1 MTILFVLLTF
11 LVIML
16 ITYMTRRDQ
25 SAAYEEAPI
34 IASPS
39 LPHIVRDAGF
49 DIPQGYTFH
58 PGHTW
63 VVDEGRQNARVGVDA
78 FAANLVGPVD
88 KIEVV
93 GLNRWVRQGQK
104 IVTAQCGNTTVDM
117 VAPVEGVVIAVNPE
131 VARDPALVHK
141 DPYKDGWICI
151 IKSPDLKT
159 NLKNLISGNFIAPWM
174 QNSVAAVN
182 GIANAGATAADG
194 GLPIEGM
201 LPKLSPEQQRV
212 VIKEVFLTEQ

>member
-11 LVIML
+11 LIIMT
-16 ITYMTRRDQ
+16 ITYFSRREIDPLYDE
-25 SAAYEEAPI
+25 SPI

-39 LPHIVRDAGF
+39 LPRIVRDAGF
-49 DIPQGYTFH
+49 DVPQGYTFH

-63 VVDEGRQNARVGVDA
+63 VVDEGRQNARIGMDA
-78 FAANLVGPVD
+78 FAANLLGHVD
-88 KIEVV
+88 KLEVV

-104 IVTAQCGNTTVDM
+104 IITATCGNTTVDL

-131 VARDPALVHK
+131 VVSDPASVQK
-141 DPYKDGWICI
+141 APYKDGWLCM

-159 NLKNLISGNFIAPWM
+159 NLKNLITGNFVAPWL
-174 QNSVAAVN
+174 QNTVSTVN
-182 GIANAGATAADG
+182 GIANVGATAADG
-194 GLPIEGM
+194 GLPIDGL

-212 VIKEVFLTEQ
+212 LIKEVFLTEQ